1 MKRRAR
7 YVSPTHSFSV
17 ERPVP
22 STDDAPDVCALEIE
36 CEMDEGAVY
45 SATIV
50 EREYDGVYE
59 RRDDVITLT
68 RTERENAGVDWSDAQ
83 RDRED
88 AARED
93 AADVRRDME
102 RGL

>member
-22 STDDAPDVCALEIE
+22 STDDAPDVCTLEVE
-36 CEMDEGAVY
+36 CEMDDGSVY
-45 SATIV
+45 SAHVTD
-50 EREYDGVYE
+50 REYDGQWE
-59 RRDDVITLT
+59 KRDDVITLT
-68 RTERENAGVDWSDAQ
+68 RDEREGVEVDWSDAQ